1 MASSRRP
8 PVWTAP
14 MTAHR
19 LLFRQ
24 EAIDFQKHHRQWGNV
39 GALQPLSTKVTTWFL
54 TGVTAL
60 LAVFLFFA
68 QYSRKET
75 AVGYLTPTRGTA
87 KIFAPQRGTIK
98 DVHVKEGESVHEG
111 QALLTIETN
120 QIAADGID
128 VNATLLETLL
138 AQKELLAKNIAGE
151 EQRTESERE
160 RLNSL
165 IRGLESEIRELE
177 GQIRIQNDRL
187 QIAASDLAASE
198 QLQSKGFVT
207 ALEYRRRQA
216 LVLEHK
222 QALGALNQQI
232 ASRRNQLT
240 ETRFTLRQ
248 LPTVM
253 AQKVQNFRNEL
264 AATEQRMTEING
276 RRAYVI
282 RAPASGRVS
291 TLQATVGQMAEPQR
305 LQLEI
310 IPQGAVM
317 QAELFVPARGIGFVE
332 VGQPV
337 RILYEAFPYQH
348 FGSYRGHVVNVSQTI
363 LTRADAAGPIEVK
376 EPAYRVTAALEQSEI
391 TAYGKK
397 LSLQPDML
405 LKADIILE
413 NRSLMSWLISPIRG
427 VRM

>member
-1 MASSRRP
+1 MALGQS
-8 PVWTAP
+8 
-14 MTAHR
+14 
-19 LLFRQ
+19 LFRQ

-54 TGVTAL
+54 TGITAL

-98 DVHVKEGESVHEG
+98 DVHVKEGETVQEG

-138 AQKELLAKNIAGE
+138 AQKELLAKNISGE
-151 EQRTESERE
+151 EQRTESERD

-165 IRGLESEIRELE
+165 IRGLESEIQELE

-198 QLQSKGFVT
+198 QLKSKGFVT

-264 AATEQRMTEING
+264 AATEQRMTEVNG

-310 IPQGAVM
+310 IPAGAVM

-348 FGSYRGHVVNVSQTI
+348 FGSYRGHVINVSQTI